1 MPVKPSPMKKF
12 TLLLLQVM
20 CGLSIAFSQSATL
33 NKTGGICFRVDDHQG
48 AQKWRDWNNLF
59 NARGLKFSLAINAS
73 RLYTD
78 TAAVNA
84 LKEIAAAG
92 HELMDHTPDHHMAYF
107 TVKNLVDTTIYSGHA
122 AVDHITGNKVCLKV
136 DVPYLNS
143 FIGEATV
150 NLIGNKLISTNNGGF
165 AGINGN
171 PYYALVYLPS
181 KNQYAV
187 YTSVQNKNNSN
198 PDTLVLQTYW
208 QENWKNDT
216 AYNIAYHR
224 ITTTDVKSNAAA
236 NLLLAQRSKD
246 LFAFYGLPAP
256 KTWIQPGGSYALL
269 NRFEVEAFSI
279 PLGYKTGAVNILSAQ
294 KCYNEVD
301 SFNNRRYSLQGPDFY
316 EESNSFIGLTNIIA
330 DRSARHYQSFGL
342 SHMYNVAGGWVA
354 FLARVDS
361 LLAWANTNQIPV
373 RTYEQWGSI
382 LFDSIPNRAA
392 NIIPAIH
399 KDINNNGVPDGYNT
413 GALLVQTDGLA
424 ASGYKCF
431 ASANNN
437 ANLAAINSLG
447 GLEKGENLVSMYT
460 KGMLGDS
467 IRMVITYPEMALP
480 TQMIM
485 FAANSNDWTLQQ
497 KKIQIPANISRINV
511 SWIVIKRTVPG
522 TVKMCA
528 MEMRQPSFPTLNK
541 GYLQQKKSTESFL
554 PINLDNWASDG
565 FFADASLSFG
575 LNQGA
580 LFSYTYDANT
590 HTIHVSNNNSFKTGK
605 DSVKV
610 WVSNPEGMSDTGYF
624 SFESKAHE
632 LTWGD
637 TLSTNIALAYTP
649 DSVHFNSIPY
659 DSTLQINFPLLHA
672 APKTNTWYFMQAWQ
686 GASLQLDSFWVK
698 VNGIPEPVDTT
709 GFEENPIDTETVEEP
724 GIVTS
729 NFYNKVGGVCFRI
742 DDHQS
747 AEKLRALNSTFAKY
761 GQKFTL
767 GINAGR
773 LIGDSAA
780 VNALREIV
788 AAGHELADH
797 TADHQLNFF
806 NVTRVQDTL
815 ALQGNP
821 GIDHF
826 AGKKVCLS
834 IDSVITQN
842 YSGEGLVRTN
852 GNLLISQNNGEWKTM
867 GAPVYY
873 SNIYLP
879 FNNKVYSYSNLL
891 NKNANDPDTMTL
903 ISYWGETVNLGVAS
917 NLAHERLTQYD
928 IKQSAAGLTL
938 LTERT
943 IQILDSFNLPHP
955 KTFLQ
960 PSGNYA
966 MLNRSEVKSFF
977 GSNFGY
983 TAGGVY
989 VSPSLKCYN
998 EEDVN
1003 NDKRFGIH
1011 GPDFREENT
1020 TAASIISTLA
1030 DNSAKHF
1037 NSFGLSMMSNMTGGL
1052 VGYTARIDTI
1062 LSWCLYHDIPVLT
1075 FNKWAN
1081 ILYDSVPNPFV
1092 NVMPLLQKDLN
1103 KNGIPDGYTGPFA
1116 TFDTLDGVTF
1126 SSNRSYAKNS
1136 NGTMAAVTNLGGLEK
1151 GNNIFYISTKGYT
1164 GDSVRVTFTFIESN
1178 SSLVWMAPANSVDWT
1193 QQSKIISIPTGVSR
1207 MSVSFAAVK
1216 RNVPG
1221 NIKISGMQL
1230 FSAGMQKKENM
1241 MATYPIENRQE
1252 NAVMPLA
1259 YPNPFENKIYL
1270 KDLDFSSVQSV
1281 QLMDFLGKEIAIDF
1295 NKDEMSLELI
1305 NSEANQGIYFLKIH
1319 LTNGDSRITKLLKS

>member
-1 MPVKPSPMKKF
+1 
-12 TLLLLQVM
+12 
-20 CGLSIAFSQSATL
+20 
-33 NKTGGICFRVDDHQG
+33 VDDHQG
-48 AQKWRDWNNLF
+48 AQKWRDWNNVF

-107 TVKNLVDTTIYSGHA
+107 TVKNIADTNSYSGQA

-136 DVPYLNS
+136 DVPNLNS
-143 FIGEATV
+143 YTGEGTV

-165 AGINGN
+165 NGINGN
-171 PYYALVYLPS
+171 PYYPLVYLPS

-187 YTSVQNKNNSN
+187 YTSVQNKNASN

-256 KTWIQPGGSYALL
+256 KTWIQPGGNYALL
-269 NRFEVEAFSI
+269 NRFEVEAFAI

-301 SFNNRRYSLQGPDFY
+301 SFYNRRYSLQGSDFY

-342 SHMYNVAGGWVA
+342 SHMYNVAGGWTS

-361 LLAWANTNQIPV
+361 LLAWANTHQIPV

-413 GALLVQTDGLA
+413 GALLVQTDGVA
-424 ASGYKCF
+424 ASNYKCF

-437 ANLAAINSLG
+437 ANLASISNLG
-447 GLEKGENLVSMYT
+447 GLEKGNNLVRMYT

-485 FAANSNDWTLQQ
+485 FAANTADWTLQS
-497 KKIQIPANISRINV
+497 KSVQIPANISRINV

-522 TVKMCA
+522 ALKMCA

-541 GYLQQKKSTESFL
+541 GFLQQKKSTEGFT
-554 PINLDNWASDG
+554 PINLYDWASDG

-590 HTIHVSNNNSFKTGK
+590 HTLHVSNNNSFKTGK

-610 WVSNPEGMSDTGYF
+610 WVSNPEGMSDTAYF
-624 SFESKAHE
+624 CFESVAHE
-632 LTWGD
+632 ITYGD
-637 TLSTNIALAYTP
+637 TLTSTITLAYTP
-649 DSVHFNSIPY
+649 DSVAWNSLPF
-659 DSTLQINFPLLHA
+659 DSTLHGNFPVLKV
-672 APKTNTWYFMQAWQ
+672 APKTNTWYKMQAFL
-686 GASLQLDSFWVK
+686 GASLQVDSFLVK
-698 VNGIPEPVDTT
+698 VNGIPDPIDTT
-709 GFEENPIDTETVEEP
+709 GFEENPIDTETVEVP
-724 GIVTS
+724 NITSS

-747 AEKLRALNSTFAKY
+747 ADKLRALNATFAKY

-797 TADHQLNFF
+797 TADHQMNFF

-815 ALQGNP
+815 ALQGHP

-826 AGKKVCLS
+826 TGKKVCLR

-852 GNLLISQNNGEWKTM
+852 GNLLISYNNGEWKTI
-867 GAPVYY
+867 GSPVYY

-903 ISYWGETVNLGVAS
+903 ISYWGETVNLGVTS
-917 NLAHERLTQYD
+917 NLAHHRLTQYE
-928 IKQSAAGLTL
+928 IKQAAAGLIL

-943 IQILDSFNLPHP
+943 FQILDSFNLPHP

-966 MLNRSEVKSFF
+966 MLNRAEVKGFF
-977 GSNFGY
+977 GANYGY

-998 EEDVN
+998 EVDAN
-1003 NDKRFGIH
+1003 DDKRFGIH

-1037 NSFGLSMMSNMTGGL
+1037 TSFGLSMMSNMTGGQA
-1052 VGYTARIDTI
+1052 GYMLRLDTI

-1081 ILYDSVPNPFV
+1081 MLYDSVPNPFA
-1092 NVMPLLQKDLN
+1092 NVMPLLQTDRN
-1103 KNGIPDGYTGPFA
+1103 KNGIPDGYTGPFGSL
-1116 TFDTLDGVTF
+1116 DTLDGVAF
-1126 SSNRSYAKNS
+1126 STNRSYAKNS
-1136 NGTMAAVTNLGGLEK
+1136 NGTMAVVSNMGGLEK
-1151 GNNIFYISTKGYT
+1151 GNNTFYISTKGFA
-1164 GDSVRVTFTFIESN
+1164 GDSVRVTFNFPELN
-1178 SSLVWMAPANSVDWT
+1178 STVIWMAAANTSDWT
-1193 QQSKIISIPTGVSR
+1193 QQSTVINIPSQASKLNIT
-1207 MSVSFAAVK
+1207 FAAVK

-1230 FSAGMQKKENM
+1230 FSASLQKKESMLASKELPFTSN
-1241 MATYPIENRQE
+1241 AIESL
-1252 NAVMPLA
+1252 VA
-1259 YPNPFENKIYL
+1259 YPNPFENKIFL
-1270 KDLDFSSVQSV
+1270 KDLDYSKVQSV
-1281 QLMDFLGKEIAIDF
+1281 QLIDFLGKEIDL
-1295 NKDEMSLELI
+1295 NMNWDEMSLEL
-1305 NSEANQGIYFLKIH
+1305 NGSAQSSGVYFLKIG
-1319 LTNGDSRITKLLKS
+1319 LTTGESKIIKLLKS